1 MTAPSAQSAS
11 KVVSLAEAAASVEDG
26 SVLALGGFVVARCA
40 AAFARELVRQRRRGL
55 TLTQALVG
63 FDSDIL
69 AAGGAI
75 DRLVYGGGSLDHFGL
90 VIAINRAIEQG
101 RIVPEAY
108 STLTMSLRYLA
119 GALGVPYMPTRSL
132 LGSDVLTRLQ
142 EGAPDNVRL
151 TTCPFTDE
159 PLLLLRALQ
168 PDVAVV
174 HVQQADAEGNARIYG
189 PTWDND
195 EALKAARR
203 VIVLAEEIVS
213 TEYLRQQPEL
223 TALAGLRVDM
233 VVHVPYGAHP
243 TSCYRYYDYDADHL
257 REYVAA
263 AREPAALERY
273 LERYVHGVE
282 DHFAY
287 LERVG
292 GLARLSQL
300 RADPGLGY

>member
-1 MTAPSAQSAS
+1 MAQAETPS
-11 KVVSLAEAAASVEDG
+11 KLVSLREAAESVPDG
-26 SVLALGGFVVARCA
+26 ATLALCGFVVARNS
-40 AAFARELVRQRRRGL
+40 AAFARELVRQRRRHL

-69 AAGGAI
+69 VAGGCL

-101 RIVPEAY
+101 RLVPEAY

-119 GALGVPYMPTRSL
+119 GALGVPYMPTKSL

-142 EGAPDNVRL
+142 EVAPDNVRVSDD
-151 TTCPFTDE
+151 PFTGE

-174 HVQQADAEGNARIYG
+174 QVQQADAEGNARIYG
-189 PTWDND
+189 PKWDND
-195 EALKAARR
+195 EALKAANRL
-203 VIVLAEEIVS
+203 IVLAEEIVS

-233 VVHVPYGAHP
+233 VVHAPFGAHP
-243 TSCYRYYDYDADHL
+243 TSCYRYYDYDAGHL

-263 AREPAALERY
+263 AKDPPALERY
-273 LERYVHGVE
+273 LERYVYGVE
-282 DHFAY
+282 DHFGY

-300 RADPGLGY
+300 RADPALGY

>member
-1 MTAPSAQSAS
+1 MAQAEATS
-11 KVVSLAEAAASVEDG
+11 KLTTLREAAASVPDG
-26 SVLALGGFVVARCA
+26 ATLALGGFVVARNA
-40 AAFARELVRQRRRGL
+40 AAFARELVRQRRRHL

-63 FDSDIL
+63 YDSDVL
-69 AAGGAI
+69 VAGGCV

-119 GALGVPYMPTRSL
+119 GALGVPYLPTRSL
-132 LGSDVLTRLQ
+132 LGTDVLARLQ
-142 EGAPDNVRL
+142 EVAPDNVRVA
-151 TTCPFTDE
+151 TCPFTGD

-174 HVQQADAEGNARIYG
+174 QVQQADAEGNARLYG

-213 TEYLRQQPEL
+213 TDYLRQQPEL

-263 AREPAALERY
+263 AKDPPALDRY
-273 LERYVHGVE
+273 LDKYVYEVE
-282 DHFAY
+282 DHFGY

-292 GLARLSQL
+292 GVARLSQL
-300 RADPGLGY
+300 RADPALGY

>member
-1 MTAPSAQSAS
+1 MDSSATS
-11 KVVSLAEAAASVEDG
+11 KLVSLAAAAASVPDG
-26 SVLALGGFVVARCA
+26 ATLALGGFVVARTT

-55 TLTQALVG
+55 TVTQALVG
-63 FDSDIL
+63 FDTDLL
-69 AAGGAI
+69 AAGGCI

-119 GALGVPYMPTRSL
+119 GALGVPYLPTRSL
-132 LGSDVLTRLQ
+132 LGSDVLARLQ
-142 EGAPDNVRL
+142 QVAPDNVRL
-151 TTCPFTDE
+151 AACPFTGD

-189 PTWDND
+189 PRWDND
-195 EALKAARR
+195 EAVRAAQR
-203 VIVLAEEIVS
+203 VIVLADEIVS
-213 TEYLRQQPEL
+213 TDYLRQEPER
-223 TALAGLRVDM
+223 TVIPGFRVAM
-233 VVHVPYGAHP
+233 VVHAPYGAHP
-243 TSCYRYYDYDADHL
+243 TSLYRYYDYDAAHL

-263 AREPAALERY
+263 AKDPPALDAY
-273 LERYVHGVE
+273 LARYVHDVD

-287 LERVG
+287 LDRVG
-292 GLARLSQL
+292 GLARLAEL
-300 RADPGLGY
+300 RADPLRGY

>member
-1 MTAPSAQSAS
+1 MLSQS
-11 KVVSLAEAAASVEDG
+11 KLVTLREAAASVPDG
-26 SVLALGGFVVARCA
+26 ATLALGGFVVARNC
-40 AAFARELVRQRRRGL
+40 AAFARELVRQRRRHL

-63 FDSDIL
+63 FDSDLL
-69 AAGGAI
+69 AAGGCL

-90 VIAINRAIEQG
+90 VIAINRLIEQG
-101 RIVPEAY
+101 RLIPEAY

-119 GALGVPYMPTRSL
+119 GALGVPYLPTKSL
-132 LGSDVLTRLQ
+132 LGSDVLARLQ
-142 EGAPDNVRL
+142 EVAPENVRV
-151 TTCPFTDE
+151 TTCPFTGE

-174 HVQQADAEGNARIYG
+174 QVQQADTEGNARIYG

-195 EALKAARR
+195 EALKAAKR

-213 TEYLRQQPEL
+213 TEYIRQQPEL

-263 AREPAALERY
+263 AKDPAALERY
-273 LERYVHGVE
+273 LDRYVYSVA
-282 DHFAY
+282 DHFEY

-292 GLARLSQL
+292 GLARLSRL
-300 RADPGLGY
+300 RADPARGY